1 MLAQLPTIKTRLAL
15 LDTDPTYDALLTSA
29 IKALSARFDRDC
41 NRTLARAV
49 DTTFEFDASDTEI
62 VPPCYPIESVKG
74 FALKTDE
81 AQGWVPQPQPTFLIR
96 KSCIISLAVPLSQP
110 TTLTQIPI
118 AQITYTGG
126 YVLPGTDPLAGQKA
140 LPPDI
145 EDAVTEQIAFWFQR
159 RDKLGIHTYWPRDA
173 AYQQWTVQDLLPSV
187 EATLN
192 RYRRYT
198 L

>member
-1 MLAQLPTIKTRLAL
+1 MLTQLSTVKTRLAL

-29 IKALSARFDRDC
+29 IKSLSARFDRDC
-41 NRTLARAV
+41 NRSFARAV

-62 VPPCYPIESVKG
+62 IPPCYPIESVKN

-81 AQGWVPQPQPTFLIR
+81 AEGWVPQPQPAFLIR
-96 KSCIISLAVPLSQP
+96 KSCIISLAVPLSQQ
-110 TTLTQIPI
+110 TTLTQIPL

-126 YVLPGTDPLAGQKA
+126 YVLPGMDPLPGQTA
-140 LPPDI
+140 LPADI
-145 EDAVTEQIAFWFQR
+145 EDAVVEQIAFWFQR

-173 AYQQWTVQDLLPSV
+173 AYQQWTIQDLLPSV
-187 EATLN
+187 EATLT